1 MAWYDFFNK
10 ESKEAD
16 KKSNLKKLD
25 PNSFGGNY
33 MPAFPRT
40 NNLVYSAAFD
50 GEKTI
55 GELGNIYDLKPDHLK
70 LRLRAYELEIG
81 RASCRERV

>member
-16 KKSNLKKLD
+16 KKSGLGKQKSELKKLD

-55 GELGNIYDLKPDHLK
+55 GELGIFT
-70 LRLRAYELEIG
+70 I
-81 RASCRERV
+81 

>member
-1 MAWYDFFNK
+1 MAWNDFFKNK
-10 ESKEAD
+10 SDKPSEATGKD
-16 KKSNLKKLD
+16 AQQSELKKLD

-55 GELGNIYDLKPDHLK
+55 GI
-70 LRLRAYELEIG
+70 
-81 RASCRERV
+81 